1 MKKKTQRTATKH
13 AASAEAVIS
22 GIVHKTAAD
31 THAQLRFLQII
42 IDAIP
47 TPVFYKNTQ
56 GIYLGCNRAFEQF
69 LGLPREKIIGKTTH
83 EVLPQDAAQL
93 HGTKDRELL
102 AKGGIQHYE
111 SLMIMPDGKR
121 HNVVVYK
128 EAFSDTR
135 GGVAGMVGVVFDISD
150 RKKMEEMLRDSRSE
164 LEIRVKVRTA
174 ELSKANEDLHIEMDK
189 RIRVEEELKAERRLF
204 IGGPTVVFKWKN
216 EEGWPVEYISANVKE
231 QFGYEPCDFTN
242 GKIRYGQVIYP
253 GDLGRVAEEVK
264 RYSQQGLSFFEQ
276 EYRIVCSGGKIKWV
290 RDFTVVVRDSDGIL
304 THYHG
309 YVYDITVR
317 KQIEQ
322 RIRESELRYRTIL
335 DSMGDAIHVVDEDLK
350 ILMVNKE
357 FKQWNKELGLTS
369 LMTGRALYEVFPFLK
384 NEVRQEYQKV
394 FKTGK
399 AVVTT
404 ETYTINKKQLHTQTR
419 KIPIIE
425 EGKVSYV
432 LTVIRDITEPHKT

>member
-1 MKKKTQRTATKH
+1 MKRKTQRTATKH
-13 AASAEAVIS
+13 AAGIAAVFS
-22 GIVHKTAAD
+22 GILHKTAAD
-31 THAQLRFLQII
+31 PHAQLRFLQII

-56 GIYLGCNRAFEQF
+56 GVYLGCNRAFEQF

-83 EVLPQDAAQL
+83 EVLPQDVAQV
-93 HGTKDRELL
+93 HGDKDRELL

-121 HNVVVYK
+121 HDVVVYK

-135 GGVAGMVGVVFDISD
+135 GGVAGMVGAVFDISD

-231 QFGYEPCDFTN
+231 QFGYEPSDFTS
-242 GKIRYGQVIYP
+242 GKIRYAQVIYT
-253 GDLGRVAEEVK
+253 GDLQRVAEEVR

-290 RDFTVVVRDSDGIL
+290 RDFTVVVKDSDGVL

-357 FKQWNKELGLTS
+357 FKQWNKALGLAS
-369 LMTGRALYEVFPFLK
+369 VMTGRPLYEVFPFLK

>member
-1 MKKKTQRTATKH
+1 MKRKTQRITKDTTK
-13 AASAEAVIS
+13 AAPALV
-22 GIVHKTAAD
+22 GLLHKTV
-31 THAQLRFLQII
+31 TGPQAQLRFPQII

-56 GIYLGCNRAFEQF
+56 GVYLGCNKAFEQF
-69 LGLPREKIIGKTTH
+69 LGLPREKIIGKTTN
-83 EVLPQDAAQL
+83 EVLPQDVAEA
-93 HGTKDRELL
+93 HGNKDGELF

-121 HNVVVYK
+121 HDVVVYK
-128 EAFSDTR
+128 EAFSDAR

-150 RKKMEEMLRDSRSE
+150 RKKMEGMLRDSRSE

-216 EEGWPVEYISANVKE
+216 EEGWPVEYISANAKE
-231 QFGYEPCDFTN
+231 QFGYEPSDLTN
-242 GKIRYGQVIYP
+242 GKIRYAQVIFP
-253 GDLGRVAEEVK
+253 DDLDRVAEEVR
-264 RYSQQGLSFFEQ
+264 RYSQEGLSFFEQ

-290 RDFTVVVRDSDGIL
+290 RDFTVVVKDSDGVI

-335 DSMGDAIHVVDEDLK
+335 DSMGDAIHVVDENLK

-357 FKQWNKELGLTS
+357 FKQWNKELGLTAA
-369 LMTGRALYEVFPFLK
+369 MTGRALYEVFPFLK

-404 ETYTINKKQLHTQTR
+404 EVYTINKKQLHTQTR

-425 EGKVSYV
+425 EGKVTYV
-432 LTVIRDITEPHKT
+432 LTVIRDITEPRKT